1 MKVCAEYE
9 DQVTAMTAHKRLVDD
24 GIDPE
29 DIEIRSPYPLSEAP
43 LPPHRST
50 PMNMRFV
57 VRCMWAV
64 AVTLGFSFV
73 TYTQYEWAPVTATG
87 SHPLIAPPITM
98 IVTYEC
104 GMITAIWT
112 TTFMFFL
119 ETFRYRKLVPPLEE
133 DMPVA
138 IGYICLV
145 VAKRSQE
152 RAMALLEGTGARSIV
167 TYLMVLLLGFMSLT
181 SSGCARY
188 NMREQDV
195 VKSTEAR
202 SEYPPANSVRMM
214 PEADAKY
221 AAPAAMAAVH
231 FGDTDTYTKMR
242 ALEQQKMRLGR
253 DKDAFAKAGKT
264 AEADAADKKRTEVVA
279 QVTAMQAQMK
289 TLGTEPSL
297 SALKNIGAPPPSMKD
312 WKNPYAG
319 DKASVA
325 RGEQLYLTNCA
336 ACHGKTGLG
345 DGKVG
350 EVTYVEPPK
359 IGSGKTYGKL
369 DDGYLY
375 YYIYTGKNLMPSFGY
390 RLPNQEICDIV
401 NHLRELQ
408 KVNP

>member
-1 MKVCAEYE
+1 
-9 DQVTAMTAHKRLVDD
+9 
-24 GIDPE
+24 
-29 DIEIRSPYPLSEAP
+29 
-43 LPPHRST
+43 
-50 PMNMRFV
+50 
-57 VRCMWAV
+57 
-64 AVTLGFSFV
+64 
-73 TYTQYEWAPVTATG
+73 
-87 SHPLIAPPITM
+87 
-98 IVTYEC
+98 
-104 GMITAIWT
+104 
-112 TTFMFFL
+112 
-119 ETFRYRKLVPPLEE
+119 
-133 DMPVA
+133 MPVA

-152 RAMALLEGTGARSIV
+152 RAMALLEGSGARSIV

-221 AAPAAMAAVH
+221 AAPPAMAAVH

-253 DKDAFAKAGKT
+253 DKDALTKAGKT
-264 AEADAADKKRTEVVA
+264 AEAEAADKKRTEVVA

-297 SALKNIGAPPPSMKD
+297 SALKSIGAPPPSMKD